1 MRFPRHSHNSGYDSR
16 RYDAGG
22 KLPFWLRIASRSA
35 DQSAQNETTCQTL
48 CKNLP
53 NHFTEI
59 ATLKIEIKPPA
70 RGQDTKA
77 TASVAFC
84 IPAKH
89 FAPPLRSEP
98 AFSCPLS
105 PITGRL

>member
-1 MRFPRHSHNSGYDSR
+1 MPS
-16 RYDAGG
+16 
-22 KLPFWLRIASRSA
+22 IVSRSA

-53 NHFTEI
+53 NHLIQI

-70 RGQDTKA
+70 TGQDTKA

-89 FAPPLRSEP
+89 FEPPASQR
-98 AFSCPLS
+98 
-105 PITGRL
+105 TGF